1 MKLRRVVSLTALLL
15 SPFVLLTSV
24 ILYIV
29 PQGRVAYWA
38 DWRLWGLSKE
48 QWGALHINIGL
59 LFLIALLLHVYY
71 NWKPI
76 TLYLKNKAKKVRV
89 FTAEFNVALIL
100 VAACLVGTYM
110 MLPPFSTILD
120 INARFQAA
128 GAQKYGEPPYGHAEL
143 SSLKTFTRQM
153 GIDLLA
159 AQTALKDAGIVVDD
173 VSASIKDI
181 AGRNNLSPQ
190 QVYLI
195 IRPLAAGDITG
206 ATETGGLMPASP
218 PPGLG
223 NLTVNKVIQRYNLKP
238 DAVAQALSAE
248 NIAFT
253 PEMKLK
259 EIAAKS
265 GVGPIDVYVV
275 LREGVQQ

>member
-1 MKLRRVVSLTALLL
+1 MKLRRIVSLTALLL

-48 QWGALHINIGL
+48 QWGALHINTGL
-59 LFLIALLLHVYY
+59 LFLIALLLHIYY

-76 TLYLKNKAKKVRV
+76 TLYLKNKAKKIKV
-89 FTAEFNVALIL
+89 FTAEFNVSLIL
-100 VAACLVGTYM
+100 VVACLVGTYM
-110 MLPPFSTILD
+110 LVPPFSTILD

-153 GIDLLA
+153 GIDLET
-159 AQTALKDAGIVVDD
+159 AQAALKEAGITVID
-173 VSASIKDI
+173 ASQSLKDI
-181 AGRNNLSPQ
+181 AANSNLAPQ

-195 IRPLAAGDITG
+195 IRPLAAEDVIDSSSSGR
-206 ATETGGLMPASP
+206 MPASP

-223 NLTVNKVIQRYNLKP
+223 KLTLSEVIQQFGLNP
-238 DAVAQALSAE
+238 DAVAQALVAE
-248 NIAFT
+248 NIEFT
-253 PEMKLK
+253 PEMTLK
-259 EIAAKS
+259 EIAAKN
-265 GVGPIDVYVV
+265 GVSPIDVYVI
-275 LREGVQQ
+275 LRTAQ